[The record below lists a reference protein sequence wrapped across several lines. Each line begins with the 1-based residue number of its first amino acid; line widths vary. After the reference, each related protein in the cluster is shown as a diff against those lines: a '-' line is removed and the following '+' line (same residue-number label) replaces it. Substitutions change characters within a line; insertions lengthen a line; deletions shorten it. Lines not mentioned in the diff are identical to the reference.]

1 MKYETPQL
9 EIVAFETED
18 VIVTSEVDTG
28 PTLGTDELP
37 IVTML

>member
-18 VIVTSEVDTG
+18 VIVTSQITPG
-28 PTLGTDELP
+28 PDELP
-37 IVTML
+37 IIPIG

>member
-18 VIVTSEVDTG
+18 VIVTSVELG
-28 PTLGTDELP
+28 PDELP
-37 IVTML
+37 IIPIG